1 MLQIQKN
8 RKSCKAASLHFMSII
23 VDLNNLPYNSRD
35 MTKQCLR
42 DKPQTPLWAMG
53 ADCEFHTFFAILCYS
68 QRGEAGLPK
77 TWCGATSVIRPLFDG
92 IEVKFDG
99 GILAGIREEKRS
111 R

>member
-1 MLQIQKN
+1 MP
-8 RKSCKAASLHFMSII
+8 CK
-23 VDLNNLPYNSRD
+23 P
-35 MTKQCLR
+35 
-42 DKPQTPLWAMG
+42 TPLTTFFESPLTTEAYET
-53 ADCEFHTFFAILCYS
+53 DCEFHTFFAILCYS